1 MKKIIT
7 LGIVALMILSMVGCV
22 NTGEIAKG
30 KDIEELENTIEELES
45 TIDEQNKKHYS
56 YDTLQQLYIDLE
68 ENMKLDEANELIS
81 KHSPEIDTIGAERV
95 ANLKADGSSTYILVA
110 FSKYIDLGE
119 GYYDIHKVVNGDYIR
134 FGVKMNDVGQ
144 LYIYNIEY
152 TNYAKDVWCEKY
164 ELGVCDDGAWVYDYE
179 FNSAEEQINYIID
192 K

>member
-7 LGIVALMILSMVGCV
+7 LGTVALIVLSMVGCNKEQQEV
-22 NTGEIAKG
+22 
-30 KDIEELENTIEELES
+30 EELNNTIEELES
-45 TIDEQNKKHYS
+45 TIDEQNEKHYS

-110 FSKYIDLGE
+110 FSKYIRAE
-119 GYYDIHKVVNGDYIR
+119 GYYDINKVVNGDYIR

-179 FNSAEEQINYIID
+179 FNNAEEQINYIID